1 MRDTQSLL
9 GSADGTTWLSFSL
22 GGAES
27 PWCRKTGE
35 QRLKRNTQ
43 GTQAEEESL
52 GAEAPGAK
60 ELAGAKALAGVNLL
74 CVVTESLQRWL
85 SRAGLKRRCGCVR
98 LTTYTADSEF
108 PKRTG

>member
-1 MRDTQSLL
+1 M
-9 GSADGTTWLSFSL
+9 
-22 GGAES
+22 
-27 PWCRKTGE
+27 GE
-35 QRLKRNTQ
+35 QWLKRNTQ

-52 GAEAPGAK
+52 GAEAPGVK
-60 ELAGAKALAGVNLL
+60 ELADLNLL

-98 LTTYTADSEF
+98 LTTYTADSES